1 MPAISRVTFATKNI
15 LVYLCTTSLTRWS
28 QRWCRRWWC
37 HSSQHNWMQMA
48 SLQLAASA
56 SGGTGTGFFRDICV
70 DLTSQQLACTETC
83 DGVYRTF
90 TGCCNNLIN
99 TEYGQIIQFQNPN
112 ISQFP
117 CRKYQH
123 SSQEVFQ
130 HSGLS
135 VGNTAQRGTYRL

>member
-1 MPAISRVTFATKNI
+1 
-15 LVYLCTTSLTRWS
+15 
-28 QRWCRRWWC
+28 
-37 HSSQHNWMQMA
+37 MA

-99 TEYGQIIQFQNPN
+99 TEYGQIIKFYLPN
-112 ISQFP
+112 ISEFP

-123 SSQEVFQ
+123 SSQEVLQ

-135 VGNTAQRGTYRL
+135 VGNSAQRGTYRL